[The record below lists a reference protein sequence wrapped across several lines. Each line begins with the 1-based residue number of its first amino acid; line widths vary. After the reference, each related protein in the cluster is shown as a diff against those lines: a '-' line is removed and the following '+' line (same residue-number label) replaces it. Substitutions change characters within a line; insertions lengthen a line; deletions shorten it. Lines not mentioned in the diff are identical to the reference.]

1 MSHTQPDQEEPPVTA
16 TTETPPAQIFS
27 GETPTLAEMIARS
40 LSATHVVDGHFVRM
54 GATVDGGY
62 IALDI
67 TRIEFQTEA
76 DTTVRVLL
84 HLSEPITVT
93 PSAAESRT

>member
-1 MSHTQPDQEEPPVTA
+1 MSHTQPDQEEPPMTT
-16 TTETPPAQIFS
+16 TTETVSAQTFS
-27 GETPTLAEMIARS
+27 VETPTLAELIARS

-54 GATVDGGY
+54 DAAVDGGY
-62 IALDI
+62 IALYI

-93 PSAAESRT
+93 PADAKSRV

>member
-1 MSHTQPDQEEPPVTA
+1 MTA
-16 TTETPPAQIFS
+16 TTEVVPVRTDGAES
-27 GETPTLAEMIARS
+27 PTLAELIAHS

-54 GATVDGGY
+54 DAVADGEY

-84 HLSEPITVT
+84 HLSEPITVV
-93 PSAAESRT
+93 SAAAESGV

>member
-1 MSHTQPDQEEPPVTA
+1 MTA
-16 TTETPPAQIFS
+16 TTETVPAQTFS
-27 GETPTLAEMIARS
+27 AESPTLAELIARS

-67 TRIEFQTEA
+67 TRIEFQTDA

-84 HLSEPITVT
+84 HLSEPITVF
-93 PSAAESRT
+93 PI

>member
-1 MSHTQPDQEEPPVTA
+1 MSHTQSDQEEPPVTA
-16 TTETPPAQIFS
+16 TTETVPAQTFS
-27 GETPTLAEMIARS
+27 VEAPTLAELIARS
-40 LSATHVVDGHFVRM
+40 LSATHLVDGHFVRM

-62 IALDI
+62 IAVDI
-67 TRIEFQTEA
+67 TRIEFQAEA

-93 PSAAESRT
+93 

>member
-1 MSHTQPDQEEPPVTA
+1 MSHNQPDQEEPPMTT
-16 TTETPPAQIFS
+16 TTEIMPSLTAS
-27 GETPTLAEMIARS
+27 VESPTLAELIAHS
-40 LSATHVVDGHFVRM
+40 LSSTRLVDGHFVRM
-54 GATVDGGY
+54 DATVDGGY

-93 PSAAESRT
+93 PAAAESRI

>member
-1 MSHTQPDQEEPPVTA
+1 MTA
-16 TTETPPAQIFS
+16 TTETVPVQTFS
-27 GETPTLAEMIARS
+27 AESPTLAELIARS
-40 LSATHVVDGHFVRM
+40 LSATHVIDGHFVRM

-67 TRIEFQTEA
+67 TRIEFQTDA

-84 HLSEPITVT
+84 HLSEPITVS
-93 PSAAESRT
+93 PI

>member
-1 MSHTQPDQEEPPVTA
+1 MSHTQPDQEEPPMTA
-16 TTETPPAQIFS
+16 TIETVPARTAGAEF
-27 GETPTLAEMIARS
+27 PTLAELIASS
-40 LSATHVVDGHFVRM
+40 LSATHVVDGHLVRM
-54 GATVDGGY
+54 NALADGGY

-84 HLSEPITVT
+84 HLSEPITVV
-93 PSAAESRT
+93 SAAVGPEF

>member
-1 MSHTQPDQEEPPVTA
+1 MSPTHPDQKEPPVTA
-16 TTETPPAQIFS
+16 TAETVPTQTF
-27 GETPTLAEMIARS
+27 GVETTTLAELIARS

-54 GATVDGGY
+54 GATIDGGY

-67 TRIEFQTEA
+67 TRIEFQTDA

-93 PSAAESRT
+93 PAAPGSRI